1 MGRTLT
7 AREVGC
13 LLGVSSKTVRD
24 WANDG
29 VLKGVK
35 IDNGPYLVKG
45 DFEISD
51 GEDNKLDSEKQE
63 MVALCRSGQSKN
75 KPFCDGSHV
84 GAGFESR
91 VRATKEE

>member
-1 MGRTLT
+1 
-7 AREVGC
+7 
-13 LLGVSSKTVRD
+13 
-24 WANDG
+24 
-29 VLKGVK
+29 
-35 IDNGPYLVKG
+35 VKG